1 MRHSLELDGQALS
14 YALKRSARRRSVGL
28 RIGGDGLTVTLPAR
42 APLAEAERVI
52 RLKADWILRHLQAP
66 KPQAAQLAAGSTIL
80 WQGQPR
86 TLLAG
91 ASRARLEA
99 DTLALAA
106 PDEPDALAQA
116 LTRFC
121 QRAAR
126 PYFLQ
131 RVEVWQQRMDLHPRR
146 VLLSSARTRWGSC
159 TSAGDVRLS
168 WRLMQAPPE
177 VIDYVIIHEL
187 AHLAEMNHSPRFWAI
202 VAAACPGWKLQRDW
216 LKQHAHALLA

>member
-1 MRHSLELDGQALS
+1 MRHSLELDGQQLA
-14 YALKRSARRRSVGL
+14 YTLKRSARRRSVGL
-28 RIGGDGLTVTLPAR
+28 RIAGDGLTITLPAR

-52 RLKADWILRHLQAP
+52 RLKADWIMRHLQAP
-66 KPQAAQLAAGSTIL
+66 KPPAARLAAGSTIL

-86 TLLAG
+86 TLQAG
-91 ASRARLEA
+91 ASRARLAA

-106 PDEPDALAQA
+106 PDEPEALTLALA
-116 LTRFC
+116 RFC

-131 RVEVWQQRMDLHPRR
+131 RVEVWQQRMNLHPRR

-159 TSAGDVRLS
+159 TAAGDVRLS

-202 VAAACPGWKLQRDW
+202 VAAACPNWKQQREW
-216 LKQHAHALLA
+216 LKQHAQALLA